1 MSAGEFASTV
11 AVSRAGGTPGAAAL
25 PRLRL
30 VLELGKIR
38 ISALST
44 LSAATGAVLCARSA
58 GWGLA
63 TLCAGVLAAAMGA
76 SALNQM
82 QDRSYDARMERTRR
96 RPIPRGAVRPSAAAA
111 AGVFLV
117 LLGAAVL
124 ALAHNVAAASL
135 AAAAVLWYNAL
146 YAWLKRRWALA
157 VIPGA
162 LIGALPPVIGW
173 VSAGGAPWDAG
184 ALALAL
190 FFFLWQVPH
199 FWLLALARAADYE
212 RVGLPSP
219 VALLGVRGLSRLTAV
234 WMLAAFASS
243 LLLAPYGLKSAA
255 WSGAALAALGL
266 WVVPAAL
273 RLCGRRWQPGVHGR
287 AFRFINIYALCVMAL
302 LVVGALL

>member
-11 AVSRAGGTPGAAAL
+11 AVSRAGGMPGAAAL
-25 PRLRL
+25 SRLRL

-44 LSAATGAVLCARSA
+44 LSAATGAVLYARSA

-63 TLCAGVLAAAMGA
+63 TLCAGVLAVAMGA
-76 SALNQM
+76 CALNQV

-96 RPIPRGAVRPSAAAA
+96 RPIPRGAVRPPAAAA

-117 LLGAAVL
+117 LLGTAVL

-212 RVGLPSP
+212 RAGLPSP

-266 WVVPAAL
+266 WLVPAAL
-273 RLCGRRWQPGVHGR
+273 RLCGRQRQPGVHGR
-287 AFRFINIYALCVMAL
+287 AFRCINIYALCVMAL
-302 LVVGALL
+302 LVTGALL